1 MDIIKKLSDVMGDV
15 GAVGKD
21 QRNQAQGFNFRG
33 IDAVTNAVSPALR
46 KHGVIVFPELN
57 SIEYATIEVGKER
70 KPQANVRVQV
80 TYTFI
85 AASDG
90 SKVHATVAAEAMDSG
105 DKATAKAMSV
115 AFRIAL
121 LQTLCLPTD
130 EPDPD
135 HDTYERSPIVKDTAA
150 KVTFPKQTTPQDI
163 QKVVAAKQT
172 KPATGGALTK
182 ANQVNIT
189 REITKKYAGEDVIV
203 VVGDIINRTISS
215 LDEVTFEESKV
226 LLEKLFEVAE

>member
-1 MDIIKKLSDVMGDV
+1 MEIIQKLSDVMAEV
-15 GAVGKD
+15 GAVRKAEK
-21 QRNQAQGFNFRG
+21 NQAQGFVFRG

-57 SIEYATIEVGKER
+57 SIEYATIEIGKER
-70 KPQANVRVQV
+70 KLQGHVRIQV

-115 AFRIAL
+115 AFRTAL

-135 HDTYERSPIVKDTAA
+135 HDSYERSQPAA
-150 KVTFPKQTTPQDI
+150 KPSTGN
-163 QKVVAAKQT
+163 KVVITKEAKTAQAAM
-172 KPATGGALTK
+172 GGALKKT
-182 ANQVNIT
+182 QHILIT
-189 REITKKYAGEDVIV
+189 RKIAEAYKGEDPMI

-215 LDEVTFEESKV
+215 LDEVTSDEAKV
-226 LLEKLFEVAE
+226 LLPKLFGGAE